1 MLASQVLLDLGG
13 IEAVTFTVLK
23 KIICKHPI
31 MGVSVVDEE
40 YNQNAWFTRLKDIDL
55 RELVKFKTTN
65 GDQQFVLIEHQ
76 KPFERLSE
84 LPLWVIVI
92 AMHENQE
99 QSTGCTVFDVGFFF
113 HHNMGDGL
121 SGAAFHLDFLDA
133 LNATGAQEAHIK
145 IPVES
150 ITEIPSLPLL
160 PPIEATQWPL
170 TPWFILKTLFNAFVL
185 TSKDPKKWI
194 GPPITFSPVHLPR
207 SCLLTIFLDS
217 EIASKI
223 VDLCRKNNTTFTPLL
238 TLLIAR
244 QLSLAYPSH
253 SRFAASVAISLRR
266 FTGLASREMG
276 DHVSG
281 VTVHCSTESE
291 SGYVPCRP
299 IDWNTVRSCKAVID
313 DATKSP
319 KNQITSMLRFAS
331 DYAAFLK
338 SKEREVS
345 FEVSN
350 VGLVDGNMNGPGIA
364 KFRSLLFSQSAN
376 VTEAPCSFSI
386 ASVKGGNMAI
396 SLTWQEGIVQEDKGK
411 DIMDGLRVE
420 LNQLA
425 MEWDLEKL
433 DLV

>member
-1 MLASQVLLDLGG
+1 
-13 IEAVTFTVLK
+13 
-23 KIICKHPI
+23 
-31 MGVSVVDEE
+31 
-40 YNQNAWFTRLKDIDL
+40 
-55 RELVKFKTTN
+55 
-65 GDQQFVLIEHQ
+65 
-76 KPFERLSE
+76 
-84 LPLWVIVI
+84 
-92 AMHENQE
+92 
-99 QSTGCTVFDVGFFF
+99 
-113 HHNMGDGL
+113 MGD
-121 SGAAFHLDFLDA
+121 
-133 LNATGAQEAHIK
+133 
-145 IPVES
+145 
-150 ITEIPSLPLL
+150 
-160 PPIEATQWPL
+160 
-170 TPWFILKTLFNAFVL
+170 
-185 TSKDPKKWI
+185 
-194 GPPITFSPVHLPR
+194 
-207 SCLLTIFLDS
+207 
-217 EIASKI
+217 
-223 VDLCRKNNTTFTPLL
+223 
-238 TLLIAR
+238 
-244 QLSLAYPSH
+244 Y
-253 SRFAASVAISLRR
+253 
-266 FTGLASREMG
+266 
-276 DHVSG
+276 VSG

-291 SGYVPCRP
+291 SGYVPCRH

-350 VGLVDGNMNGPGIA
+350 VGLVDGKMNGPGIA